1 MKEQTIFVI
10 GVIICLLGMLTIT
23 TIQRENL
30 IIEKEAL
37 EVQNHML
44 KIALENS
51 EAQVEKISTTIDTLR
66 RELNRGSEWNERMG
80 R

>member
-37 EVQNHML
+37 KVQNHML
-44 KIALENS
+44 TSKF
-51 EAQVEKISTTIDTLR
+51 TTLPVLHNGLLVGLINIRDV
-66 RELNRGSEWNERMG
+66 NGG
-80 R
+80 G